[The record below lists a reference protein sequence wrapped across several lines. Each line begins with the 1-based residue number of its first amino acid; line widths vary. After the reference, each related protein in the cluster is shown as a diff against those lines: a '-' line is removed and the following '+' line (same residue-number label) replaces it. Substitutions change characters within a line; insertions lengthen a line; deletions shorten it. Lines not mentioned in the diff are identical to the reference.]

1 MPACPLLEEGERGY
15 MIERGPRGLGIIL
28 YVNVGN
34 VETSYP
40 KQAVLVVF
48 FCSMLVVFFTL
59 NVYPVPSTFAATVT
73 NNTNIVLVHGIWSD
87 GSIWSKV
94 IPILQDAGHRVTA
107 AQLSLRSLG
116 DDIATVNRAIEGL
129 GRPTI
134 LVGHSYGGV
143 VITNAG
149 YNNPNVTGLVYIAAL
164 APDKGESTIDLFE
177 ILPQPENIL
186 QMFTN
191 NIIIDSA
198 GFSYFN
204 PDKFGEWFAHDVHPD
219 EANVLAAV
227 QKLTNE
233 SITTEKSG
241 PPTWK
246 QLPTWYQVSEND
258 RVIPPNI
265 QRLYAERMN
274 ATILSL
280 NSSHMSPVSQPEE
293 IAELIMN
300 ATKGSTK

>member
-1 MPACPLLEEGERGY
+1 MKTNRNELKFLSLLCLS
-15 MIERGPRGLGIIL
+15 ISLF
-28 YVNVGN
+28 V
-34 VETSYP
+34 S
-40 KQAVLVVF
+40 
-48 FCSMLVVFFTL
+48 
-59 NVYPVPSTFAATVT
+59 VPSTYSSFASSENKTLMQPQGIRGMSTPNA
-73 NNTNIVLVHGIWSD
+73 TNIVLVHGIWSD

-94 IPILQDAGHRVTA
+94 IPVLQDAGHRVIA
-107 AQLSLRSLG
+107 AQLPLRSLG
-116 DDIATVNRAIEGL
+116 DDIDTVRRAVEQL
-129 GRPTI
+129 GKPTI
-134 LVGHSYGGV
+134 LVGHSYGGD

-164 APDKGESTIDLFE
+164 APDEGETATDLFE
-177 ILPQPENIL
+177 MFPQPESVL

-191 NIIIDSA
+191 NIQTNSG

-204 PDKFGEWFAHDVHPD
+204 PDKFGEWFAQDIHPD
-219 EANVLAAV
+219 VTNILAAV
-227 QKLTNE
+227 QKPTNE
-233 SITTEKSG
+233 SITTEESG
-241 PPTWK
+241 PAAWK
-246 QLPTWYQVSEND
+246 QLPAWFQISEND

-300 ATKGSTK
+300 ATKGSKG

>member
-1 MPACPLLEEGERGY
+1 MKY
-15 MIERGPRGLGIIL
+15 IQM
-28 YVNVGN
+28 
-34 VETSYP
+34 T
-40 KQAVLVVF
+40 KQAVLLVF
-48 FCSMLVVFFTL
+48 FCLMLVVFLTL
-59 NVYPVPSTFAATVT
+59 NAYPVLSTFAATVT

-116 DDIATVNRAIEGL
+116 DDIATVNRAIEEL

-149 YNNPNVTGLVYIAAL
+149 YNNSNVTGLVYIAAL